1 MIIELVEY
9 KYVFNKG
16 NYSSE
21 TIGLTA
27 RVEKDESA
35 IAVLEVLKRTV
46 HGEYESQKIDPRYD
60 SAVPKEPIS
69 PKAATPKVE
78 APEIKNEIEAEV
90 QKPAKKPQKE
100 REVKKKV
107 TLAEKKQTAYDI
119 ENVAHKN
126 MVGDI
131 LTKEVDPTWK
141 KTPERA
147 KAVSRSMAGTPF
159 LDEEGLV
166 MQSFKEILKEKYG
179 SWKG

>member
-1 MIIELVEY
+1 MKIEIIEY
-9 KYVFNKG
+9 GYTWNRG
-16 NYSSE
+16 NYESE
-21 TIGLTA
+21 KLSVSA
-27 RVEKDESA
+27 RVEEGEVA
-35 IAVLEVLKRTV
+35 TAVIERLKELV
-46 HGEYESQKIDPRYD
+46 HGIVRDPV
-60 SAVPKEPIS
+60 SVAPAVEEKV
-69 PKAATPKVE
+69 ATPKVE

-90 QKPAKKPQKE
+90 QKPTKKPQKE

-166 MQSFKEILKEKYG
+166 MQSFKELLKEKYD